1 MHVQSPKIARWLATT
16 SDVSSL
22 PLQRESLLCA
32 LSGTVD
38 IFCDHGHLMVDD
50 ENHGA
55 A

>member
-1 MHVQSPKIARWLATT
+1 MHARSPKIARWLAMT

-32 LSGTVD
+32 LSGTGD
-38 IFCDHGHLMVDD
+38 IFCERGHPMVDSKNR
-50 ENHGA
+50 EA

>member
-1 MHVQSPKIARWLATT
+1 MHVHSPKIARWLAAT

-32 LSGTVD
+32 VRGTVD
-38 IFCDHGHLMVDD
+38 IFCEHGHLMVDD
-50 ENHGA
+50 RSREA